1 MVGVGG
7 SSPLG
12 RTILSS
18 TPFSSFVYPV
28 FPFAQRQHLPFR
40 LPRIPVD
47 SPLKMQIIHSITSSF
62 KDIREKARNT
72 LLLDRH

>member
-12 RTILSS
+12 RTILSR
-18 TPFSSFVYPV
+18 FFSFVFLV
-28 FPFAQRQHLPFR
+28 CLFAQHQHLPFR
-40 LPRIPVD
+40 LPRISAVLPV
-47 SPLKMQIIHSITSSF
+47 KMQITRSLASSF
-62 KDIREKARNT
+62 KDIRGKRHNT